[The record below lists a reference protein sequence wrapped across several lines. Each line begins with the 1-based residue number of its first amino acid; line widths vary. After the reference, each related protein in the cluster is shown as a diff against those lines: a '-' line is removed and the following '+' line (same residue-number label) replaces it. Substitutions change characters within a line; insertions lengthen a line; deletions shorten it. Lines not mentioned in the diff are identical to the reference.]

1 MGQARSVAY
10 SPDGEMIAVGL
21 KNGEFMVLLANGLKV
36 WGKRR
41 DRAGSINDV
50 RLVGVEDL
58 FIWKYFSCIPD
69 KKKIVMSKV
78 LVRGRNSYL
87 TLLLCVVVFLTLVV

>member
-1 MGQARSVAY
+1 MILLESSIGKNEEFMVLCLTCNINFVFQSLLAKLSVGQARSVAY
-10 SPDGEMIAVGL
+10 NHDGEMIAVGL

-50 RLVGVEDL
+50 RLVDVEECKNL
-58 FIWKYFSCIPD
+58 
-69 KKKIVMSKV
+69 
-78 LVRGRNSYL
+78 
-87 TLLLCVVVFLTLVV
+87 